1 MRLNQRRARI
11 VCTIGPS
18 SSDKKTLRGLV
29 KAGMNVARLNFS
41 HGSHEQH
48 LRYIETIRAVSLEAG
63 APVGI
68 LQDLQGIKIRI
79 TEVVGGAVELRTGDH
94 IVLRPGSE
102 PSSREALQINYPPL
116 LKDLKR
122 GHRVLLDDGLMELR
136 VTGKKGGALR
146 AVVKEGG
153 ILRSRKGVNLPD
165 SRISLSPFTEKD
177 RDDLMFGLRAGV
189 DMVAVSYVLRA
200 GDIRKIREFLKEQRR
215 DLPIIAKIEKP
226 EALEDID
233 RILEVSDG
241 IMIARGD
248 LGVEIPPEQVPMVQK
263 TLVRKAAR
271 AGKLVII
278 ATQMLESMREHT
290 RPTRAE
296 ATDVATAVMDGADAL
311 MLSAETSSGRYP
323 LKAVRMMDRIIREAE
338 KITLHDL
345 KGSRRELPQVGK
357 DEQEGL
363 AVVDAAIRASED
375 LPARFIIAFTRTGFT
390 ARMLSKMRPTTP
402 VIAFTPEKGVYYALS
417 LYWGVIPMMIAD
429 VKNTD
434 QLMEEMDRL
443 LIREGLVRKGDRVII
458 LTSSPV
464 DLFGNTNLMK
474 VHRCGM

>member
-29 KAGMNVARLNFS
+29 RAGMNVARLNFS
-41 HGSHEQH
+41 HGSHEEH
-48 LRYIETIRAVSLEAG
+48 RRYIDAIRAVSRETG

-79 TEVVGGAVELRTGDH
+79 SEVDGGAIELRAGDH
-94 IVLRPGSE
+94 IALRPGSGV
-102 PSSREALQINYPPL
+102 SSREEIQINYPPL
-116 LKDLKR
+116 LRDLKR

-136 VTGKKGGALR
+136 VTGKRGGALK
-146 AVVKEGG
+146 AVVREGG
-153 ILRSRKGVNLPD
+153 VLRSKKGVNLPD
-165 SRISLSPFTEKD
+165 TRISLSPFTEKD

-189 DMVAVSYVLRA
+189 DMVAISYVLRA
-200 GDIRKIREFLKEQRR
+200 SDIRKIREFLKEQGR
-215 DLPIIAKIEKP
+215 DLPLIAKIEKP

-248 LGVEIPPEQVPMVQK
+248 LGVEIPPERVPMVQK

-323 LKAVRMMDRIIREAE
+323 IKAVRMMHRIIREAE

-345 KGSRRELPQVGK
+345 KGSRRELPEVGK
-357 DEQEGL
+357 DEREGL

-402 VIAFTPEKGVYYALS
+402 VIAFTPEKGVYNNLT
-417 LYWGVIPMMIAD
+417 LYWGVIPMMMEP
-429 VKNTD
+429 VETTD
-434 QLMEEMDRL
+434 ELMRKMDRIL
-443 LIREGLVRKGDRVII
+443 LEEGLVRRGDRVII

-474 VHRCGM
+474 VHRCGI